1 MDSERQTMPLT
12 PTSQV
17 STARKVNFANSDK
30 LQNSILPEFAQHAV
44 FVRTAVRHDDTPKI
58 ALHMQGTDLHPKEPN
73 PELPHVIPLVPGIL
87 HYVQESSEEL

>member
-12 PTSQV
+12 ATSQV

-44 FVRTAVRHDDTPKI
+44 FVCTAV
-58 ALHMQGTDLHPKEPN
+58 QGLEPR
-73 PELPHVIPLVPGIL
+73 LVVVKAFYRYIIL
-87 HYVQESSEEL
+87 LVRF

>member
-1 MDSERQTMPLT
+1 MDAVGNHDILCNVLVFGLEIT
-12 PTSQV
+12 
-17 STARKVNFANSDK
+17 TAEEAHAKTK
-30 LQNSILPEFAQHAV
+30 GGHGSI
-44 FVRTAVRHDDTPKI
+44 RHVDTPKI